1 MLCLST
7 FFFEQYSRKGYHEV
21 SGKYNSNLY
30 RFMILYIVHLK
41 VLDVGEKC
49 IRVYDSLGKFRH
61 DVANKLR
68 QECLDMNVYMF
79 SLLY

>member
-1 MLCLST
+1 
-7 FFFEQYSRKGYHEV
+7 
-21 SGKYNSNLY
+21 
-30 RFMILYIVHLK
+30 MILYSVHLK